1 MPRLGSARRY
11 AQAVFELAAEASQL
25 DEWLDDLTYLA
36 GALESDRFGELLDSP
51 QASEQ
56 QKAGMI
62 RAALG
67 DRVGPLALNLV
78 SILALRSVTYLLPEI
93 ADRYERLLDAHRGM
107 ERAEVV
113 SAVPLDDGQRA
124 RIEEMLRGIVGKE
137 IRMSSRVDP
146 EIVGGF
152 VARVGDRVIDGSA
165 AGRLR
170 RLRRELVGDRR

>member
-1 MPRLGSARRY
+1 M
-11 AQAVFELAAEASQL
+11 FELAAEASQL

-36 GALESDRFGELLDSP
+36 SALENNRFGELLDSP
-51 QASEQ
+51 QASEE

-62 RAALG
+62 RAALD
-67 DRVGPLALNLV
+67 DRVSPLALNLV
-78 SILALRSVTYLLPEI
+78 SILASRSVTHLLPEI
-93 ADRYERLLDAHRGM
+93 VDRYERLLDAHRGM

-124 RIEEMLRGIVGKE
+124 KIEEMLKDVVGKE
-137 IRMSSRVDP
+137 IRMSERVDP
-146 EIVGGF
+146 AVVGGF

-170 RLRRELVGDRR
+170 MLRRELIGDRR

>member
-11 AQAVFELAAEASQL
+11 AQAVFELAAESSQL

-36 GALESDRFGELLDSP
+36 SALESDRFGELLDSP

-56 QKAGMI
+56 QKAEMI

-67 DRVGPLALNLV
+67 DRVSPLALNLV
-78 SILALRSVTYLLPEI
+78 SILALRSVTHLLPEI
-93 ADRYERLLDAHRGM
+93 VDRYERLLDAHRGM

-113 SAVPLDDGQRA
+113 SAVPLDDAQRD
-124 RIEEMLRGIVGKE
+124 RIEEMLKGIVGKD

-146 EIVGGF
+146 AVVGGF

-165 AGRLR
+165 AVRLR
-170 RLRRELVGDRR
+170 RLRRELVGERR